1 MGARAAPGARIETLV
16 PPASSLWGRLRS
28 RTGRT
33 ASAPSETHSMPRLP
47 SIVYVVI
54 GVIVASQHS
63 YYAHLASLSQLLSA
77 VVATALWPL
86 VLLGANLHLSLANL

>member
-1 MGARAAPGARIETLV
+1 MPDAQDGRSATVPGEPDR
-16 PPASSLWGRLRS
+16 
-28 RTGRT
+28 
-33 ASAPSETHSMPRLP
+33 MPRVA

-63 YYAHLASLSQLLSA
+63 YYAHLGSFSQVLSA

-86 VLLGANLHLSLANL
+86 ILLGANLHLSLANL

>member
-1 MGARAAPGARIETLV
+1 
-16 PPASSLWGRLRS
+16 
-28 RTGRT
+28 
-33 ASAPSETHSMPRLP
+33 MPRLA
-47 SIVYVVI
+47 SIVYAVI

-63 YYAHLASLSQLLSA
+63 YYGDLGSLSQVLSA